1 MTDQALLQQ
10 QLARIWAG
18 ALGVKHVAGDD
29 NFFALGGHSLLAV
42 KMIGAI
48 QERLAMD
55 TELSLSDLIEN
66 PTLAGFTARVGE
78 LIAPSE
84 ETGTL

>member
-1 MTDQALLQQ
+1 MTDQAILQQ

-18 ALGVKHVAGDD
+18 ALGVKQVAAGD

-48 QERLAMD
+48 QEKLAMD

-66 PTLAGFTARVGE
+66 PTLADFTARVSA

-84 ETGTL
+84 ESGAL